1 MLVKALRWPIQSV
14 LAAGAL
20 AFSPLFSIVPYVQRK
35 GTFRNANPRECQQSP
50 EAVAELPPWVLRAR
64 NAHNNNLEMLGF
76 YAAGIVVAIT
86 AGVSPAVIAARATEY
101 VGGRAV
107 YNVVY
112 VAGRP
117 RSRPGATCGRP
128 SSFWGAWRRR
138 RGCGCRPPQRRP
150 CKGGGKV
157 VGSGVSR
164 HGFCWCT
171 VCACVHYCSYVG
183 DTRGHSGI
191 PSRSQQRP

>member
-112 VAGRP
+112 VAGE
-117 RSRPGATCGRP
+117 A
-128 SSFWGAWRRR
+128 
-138 RGCGCRPPQRRP
+138 
-150 CKGGGKV
+150 KIK
-157 VGSGVSR
+157 
-164 HGFCWCT
+164 
-171 VCACVHYCSYVG
+171 
-183 DTRGHSGI
+183 TRGYLRTAVFFLGCLAPAARLWLSAAAEATL
-191 PSRSQQRP
+191 